1 MKALGDK
8 RPDEKENS
16 NKKQRVGMSPG
27 PKARPEASNPA
38 TPENFDESVQL

>member
-16 NKKQRVGMSPG
+16 KKKQRVGMSPG
-27 PKARPEASNPA
+27 PKAQPGASNPA
-38 TPENFDESVQL
+38 PTENFDESVAL